1 MSLLKSLPLQL
12 VICVIIA
19 FFIGSSLD
27 ISSVEIFYTLSCL
40 LKDYLMAILPFVIM
54 SYIAAAILSLE
65 QRAPL
70 LILTI
75 IALVCISNILAAQAA
90 YYVGVVGLPFLT
102 SGKMVDFSQVQEL
115 IHPLISIPNVQW
127 LSPSWSMLIGMV
139 YGLIFGIKENAAA
152 RNLALKARDI
162 VTFLL
167 KKTFI
172 PLLPVYVFGFVL
184 KMQKEGTLTILFE
197 NCGQI
202 ILLMCGFMV
211 VYIVALYIIAYQG
224 NPRKFIPALKNIVP
238 PVITGFTT
246 MSSAATMPVT
256 LIATEKNL
264 NDRQF
269 AQLIIPT
276 TVNIHMLGDTL
287 GIPLLALAVLQLSG
301 LPLPD
306 ASSYLIFTGYF
317 CMTKFSAAGI
327 PGGGVL
333 ICLPILQEYLGLTPE
348 MGTLVATLYILQDS
362 IFTSANVAG
371 NGVFAIISHRFLTLL
386 RLVKPSHQTQ
396 EQKPQPL

>member
-1 MSLLKSLPLQL
+1 MTLLKNLPLQL
-12 VICVIIA
+12 VVCVIVA
-19 FFIGSSLD
+19 FLIGSSLE
-27 ISSVEIFYTLSCL
+27 ISTVEIFYTLSCL
-40 LKDYLMAILPFVIM
+40 LKDYLMAILPIVIM

-70 LILTI
+70 LILSI
-75 IALVCISNILAAQAA
+75 IALVCISNILATQAA
-90 YYVGVVGLPFLT
+90 YYVGIIGLPFMT

-127 LSPSWSMLIGMV
+127 LSPSLSMIIGMM
-139 YGLIFGIKENAAA
+139 YGLAFGITGNEKA
-152 RNLALKARDI
+152 RSLALRARDLM
-162 VTFLL
+162 TFLL

-184 KMQKEGTLTILFE
+184 KMEKEGTLSILFE
-197 NCGQI
+197 NCGQV
-202 ILLMCGFMV
+202 ILLLCGFLIT
-211 VYIVALYIIAYQG
+211 YIVLLYVIAHQG
-224 NPRKFIPALKNIVP
+224 NPRRFIPALKNILP

-264 NDRQF
+264 RDRSF

-287 GIPLLALAVLQLSG
+287 GIPLLALAVLHLSG

-306 ASSYLIFTGYF
+306 ASAYLIFTGYF
-317 CMTKFSAAGI
+317 CITKFSAAGI

-333 ICLPILQEYLGLTPE
+333 VCLPVLQEHLGLTPE

-362 IFTSANVAG
+362 IFTSSNVAG
-371 NGVFAIISHRFLTLL
+371 NGVFAIISHRFLTLI
-386 RLVKPSHQTQ
+386 RLVKPTQ
-396 EQKPQPL
+396 DPVQEAA